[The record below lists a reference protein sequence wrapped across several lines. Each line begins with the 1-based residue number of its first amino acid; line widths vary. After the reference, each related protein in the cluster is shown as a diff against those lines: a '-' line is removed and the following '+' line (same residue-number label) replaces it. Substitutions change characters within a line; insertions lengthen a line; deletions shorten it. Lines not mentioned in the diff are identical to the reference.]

1 MLHNR
6 LRQYPEIFSL
16 LQPSRKIGQIFSSVI
31 GQAKWLDANQ
41 VINFAKM
48 FKLLVALTHIEKILH
63 CHNIYLLWNLY
74 GPFYIYNFWVNLSWF
89 PRFSRNCKSKWR
101 FWKAYTSTWRH
112 HTIRRPNFDVL
123 FIFKYYRIHIRDGKS
138 SETGNSSQDGKLV
151 KCESGVWRVSCLNLF
166 V

>member
-63 CHNIYLLWNLY
+63 CHNIYLL
-74 GPFYIYNFWVNLSWF
+74 
-89 PRFSRNCKSKWR
+89 
-101 FWKAYTSTWRH
+101 
-112 HTIRRPNFDVL
+112 
-123 FIFKYYRIHIRDGKS
+123 
-138 SETGNSSQDGKLV
+138 
-151 KCESGVWRVSCLNLF
+151 
-166 V
+166 